1 MGFMHSVTERYF
13 YQLYHKNQNNHIEK
27 IINNMILNFQ
37 GEELKHFCPSVF
49 IFLATILPAVWIL
62 ELKTDRREL
71 LCLTIENFQGKY
83 NLIILMRSKFGNKK
97 LHVLYEKRTYSVL
110 I

>member
-1 MGFMHSVTERYF
+1 MN
-13 YQLYHKNQNNHIEK
+13 K
-27 IINNMILNFQ
+27 MILNFQ

-71 LCLTIENFQGKY
+71 LCLTIENFQGMY
-83 NLIILMRSKFGNKK
+83 NQAIFMSSKFKNACVIKK
-97 LHVLYEKRTYSVL
+97 
-110 I
+110 